1 MASYNYNK
9 LKPGSSDIDREAWP
23 VMYDPQDNSGCL
35 YKVASINSTT
45 IKIDGY
51 GTEQDPLKA
60 SVIGGS
66 LDGKVSINITNKEDS
81 AVVLSGLGTSV
92 NPLKADVNPEK
103 LDGRV
108 KIMVSS
114 GSELCW
120 LVGDG
125 TEENPLD
132 VEVNI
137 PADFITNIEN
147 TDTIELQVNDS
158 ILTAN
163 VILNEEQGNVIL
175 ETSGGLRAEIDLS
188 EYMKTV
194 ETRDTDSVVFGGN
207 GWPESPL
214 TASVVSSAL
223 DGQVKVEVSDSE
235 GVGLV
240 GDGTEN
246 NPVIPVVHYS
256 DFDGKVGIATAR
268 TGNVVLEGRGTSGDP
283 LTASVVIPEDY
294 ITSTE
299 STESIS
305 LAVDE
310 KVLTA
315 DLNLSSA
322 ADNIARILDDG
333 LYVPETV
340 IPDVPI
346 KTATSTS
353 SLELEVDEN
362 GDLTGNVKLSGNQ
375 GNVLLTIEEDG
386 LHAEIDLPVDMV
398 EGLNPI
404 FTSADEND
412 KISVGL
418 LRSDRE
424 NNILEVIDASGE
436 EGLYVPKSA
445 LEDVMTSAGDMILGG
460 VEGAPEVL
468 HKGTEGQ
475 VLTTRQDGTV
485 GWTTLPPSPIR
496 DTEDTSTIDL
506 AVDANGVLTAE
517 AIISSA
523 EDNQLVDLDGLYV
536 PEPESLYLGAFPSSD
551 RPTSAQTGQYILDTD
566 LGYVI
571 FRDGDAWVNAAGGIE
586 EGELPS
592 SSGYIDYVQNP
603 MTGTGDLIVGGSD
616 GYPERLAPGT
626 DGQLMSIVNGEP
638 TWIDHN
644 RHSTENY
651 CIVNSNTK
659 FELAGYT
666 KKMYTNIV
674 IPGTSG
680 TYTKLGF
687 FHLSGTVGYVIL
699 GMYDAS
705 GNLVCQTPMT
715 EPTSATEG
723 NVCWIDTI
731 APFALEAGEVYQMAF
746 YAIENGYNNLIKTVM
761 IKKKVNPPEEAE
773 VFSNFIAGESL
784 QLTLSELPATKPTV
798 VMSTFVPWMGAKE

>member
-1 MASYNYNK
+1 MASYDYNEIQ
-9 LKPGSSDIDREAWP
+9 PGASDIDREAWP

-35 YKVASINSTT
+35 YKVVSINSTT

-137 PADFITNIEN
+137 PADFITNIED

-246 NPVIPVVHYS
+246 NPVVAVVHYS
-256 DFDGKVGIATAR
+256 DFDGKVGIATAN

-299 STESIS
+299 STDTIS
-305 LAVDE
+305 
-310 KVLTA
+310 
-315 DLNLSSA
+315 
-322 ADNIARILDDG
+322 
-333 LYVPETV
+333 
-340 IPDVPI
+340 
-346 KTATSTS
+346 
-353 SLELEVDEN
+353 
-362 GDLTGNVKLSGNQ
+362 
-375 GNVLLTIEEDG
+375 
-386 LHAEIDLPVDMV
+386 
-398 EGLNPI
+398 
-404 FTSADEND
+404 
-412 KISVGL
+412 
-418 LRSDRE
+418 
-424 NNILEVIDASGE
+424 
-436 EGLYVPKSA
+436 
-445 LEDVMTSAGDMILGG
+445 
-460 VEGAPEVL
+460 
-468 HKGTEGQ
+468 
-475 VLTTRQDGTV
+475 
-485 GWTTLPPSPIR
+485 
-496 DTEDTSTIDL
+496 L

-586 EGELPS
+586 EGELPA

-638 TWIDHN
+638 TWINRN
-644 RHSTENY
+644 RHSVENY

-666 KKMYTNIV
+666 QKMYTNLV
-674 IPGTSG
+674 IPSTSG

-731 APFALEAGEVYQMAF
+731 APFTLDAGEVYQMAF
-746 YAIENGYNNLIKTVM
+746 YAIENGYNNLINTFMLEKDTS
-761 IKKKVNPPEEAE
+761 EL
-773 VFSNFIAGESL
+773 FSNFIAGESL
-784 QLTLSELPATKPTV
+784 RITLSELPATKPTV
-798 VMSTFVPWMGAKE
+798 FMSTFVPWMGAKE